1 MNDFLEYYDSLCE
14 TYPLYMKIEH
24 LRKGIM
30 RWRLCVYGKSM
41 AKIDSD
47 ALIICREAPTREEMF
62 NASLEALKKREP
74 ELATLPQQIDLLSK
88 YLARGTGK

>member
-1 MNDFLEYYDSLCE
+1 MSDFLEYYDSLCE

-24 LRKGIM
+24 LRKGIT

-47 ALIICREAPTREEMF
+47 ALIICREALTREEMF
-62 NASLEALKKREP
+62 DESLKALKEREP
-74 ELATLPQQIDLLSK
+74 ELVTLPQQIDLLGK
-88 YLARGTGK
+88 YLARGVRT